1 MYKYIIFII
10 ILGALLYL
18 AKDNVTE
25 HFESTSYIRILS
37 KLNNKALQLYKG
49 TIETSLTLNSKKGND
64 DYAQLWINENGKLK
78 SAYSNKYLTIS
89 NDESKVVLDVLDS
102 NKKQTW
108 NIDSNGYIMIGDLAL
123 QVEGDNTSEDAL
135 VVVTKKGDGQG
146 FQWYTE
152 SVSVDV
158 ERVVLATDV
167 PDAKIEKDSGDII
180 KSSSLNCT
188 YSLWINVNSFDYKK
202 GEWKNIFNRGNKDT
216 SDRAPSVWIAPTEQ
230 RLHIRCD
237 TSSAKNEGIDYSKF
251 VFTLNQWYYLSFSYS
266 EKEVNFYVDGQL
278 SEKYTFKGVPYHK
291 GKFFQSLMGGFNGQI
306 KYLEYINKTM
316 VGDEIIKRMKET
328 NPEKVCKEE
337 RVTTVINNNLVKS
350 IDEWKTS
357 NLDKIKNN
365 EECPPNKLGG
375 NTLSFTLKSEGK
387 LETEFE
393 LIENQYY
400 DLSVWVS
407 SSNLKGMNIRPNAGS
422 WTGEW
427 KNVKKTDGWKEIRW
441 SFLNTDRSKSI
452 GFEVNNNESSR
463 NTLFL
468 PVLSIKVLKVDS
480 GNINIK
486 EFRSNGTHPTCSVKD
501 VGLNSIQGWCALK
514 DKRDQYYIEADFDK
528 LYQVQKIHTR
538 GRGDYP
544 QWTTEY
550 RIEYFD
556 VYHNKWRQYGGRLQG
571 NQDMNSVKT
580 NDVDILTDK
589 IRIYPISFQS
599 WPSMRL
605 SFSGSIGIKDK
616 CNDYKVK
623 SETIMNLIE
632 REKYLKLY
640 NRECKKISFYEY
652 EMALE
657 KEKDTL
663 QSLQTKLEK
672 AEIDAKTYE
681 SKYKD
686 ASEKIE
692 EMERRQKNTET
703 TKEII
708 ESNNR
713 TMTDKSLPSK
723 VDDKC
728 NPIQDKTSDKVS
740 DKKSTEKPISKE
752 KPSVET
758 KNKIEKEGLTDHQIL
773 QKLLEGMDKINADL
787 SAKETKL
794 IKIQAELDKLEPK
807 TKDTDNKDTKTK
819 QKTLEKKKKSTKED
833 IVELKQQL
841 QTCQANF
848 SGVAVKEHFESS
860 PSVTVSSQPTQLTA
874 VAYEISPYDIR
885 RHKQYKDLISSIQT
899 KIKKEYS
906 CEKKDSCPKTQCP
919 KLEIQRMDTS
929 KCTPFNQMDIT
940 KHKDYPSLV
949 EYVYELTKKQ
959 FSDITKHKDYQN
971 LVKMV
976 QNKTIKEYGRKTE
989 TGYVKCPTNCELINS
1004 INIENHPKFRKLL
1017 RGVVKRTIELYGEP
1031 IPGTNPVLYRRCSD
1045 EKNNVLHNIADM
1057 SSNKCTQKFNVES
1070 FADVSMGNGDDFDI
1084 KNHKQYPELMQKVK
1098 AKYATCDTDKNDMKQ
1113 LKEKADA
1120 YEAEIKKLREK
1131 AAVLEEDITQN
1142 DKYQKLVAAYKKCKV
1157 IEADITKHPNYKET
1171 TGKLASKLSC
1181 PDNSDISVIDITRHP
1196 DINKYVLK
1204 SSLPIDL
1211 EISKSND
1218 TDLTKLKGE
1227 LDKLQNVHSKCV
1239 TRFQIER
1246 FSGTEKS
1253 SGSSAV
1259 GLLVN
1264 KINEYVKLAEDS
1276 GDSKRIKAAQT
1287 LKQPALDI
1295 LNKTSSRDITILE
1308 IILKELPNKEKQQK
1322 ADKDAVAKYNEEFE
1336 RAKNNLEKSPTKN
1349 PYTKNSL
1356 NYHMH
1361 EMNSVNPKQTQEMTE
1376 LLSLLVYL
1384 IAVAYGKGEKK
1395 EVKKEVKAEVKKEDK
1410 KISSEAQKLL
1420 DKLTDLTKE
1429 VYAKKEV
1436 TDDKKF
1442 FEIKKACN
1450 TALSFLKESTE
1461 TDVPFI
1467 KTVSDLI
1474 NTADQTGKLSVK
1486 KADEI
1491 VLSCLE
1497 REQAVKNPA
1506 FYINEMLKKE
1516 TTLAKN
1522 EKRLSND
1529 MKDVEYC
1536 ANNILQFSKKITK
1549 APALEL
1555 AKVKPSADNE
1565 ENIKTIKEFRTS
1577 ITAEMKEFDK
1587 QLKAIGVKYDE
1598 IKKNVDNYENE
1609 NKRVKDDIKILYKK
1623 FMDRAITKW
1632 NQKKEEQKPAG
1643 PSGPVAPPPLPLVKA
1658 PVIVNTPTP
1667 PLVKAPVMVNAPSA
1681 PRVIYRPVSV
1691 NGNDLVSEMRKLN
1704 SKVDGINSKINQ
1716 IKPVTGEELLG
1727 YNNKYSVLY

>member
-25 HFESTSYIRILS
+25 HFESTSYIQILS

-64 DYAQLWINENGKLK
+64 YYPQLWINENGKLK

-102 NKKQTW
+102 SKKQTW
-108 NIDSNGYIMIGDLAL
+108 NIDSNGYITIGDLAL
-123 QVEGDNTSEDAL
+123 QVEGENTSDDAL
-135 VVVTKKGDGQG
+135 VVVTKKGDGKG

-152 SVSVDV
+152 SVSVDI
-158 ERVVLATDV
+158 ERVMLAEDV
-167 PDAKIEKDSGDII
+167 TDAKIEKDSGDII
-180 KSSSLNCT
+180 KSTSLNCT
-188 YSLWINVNSFDYKK
+188 YSLWLNVNSFDYKK
-202 GEWKNIFNRGNKDT
+202 GTWKNIFNRGNKDT
-216 SDRAPSVWIAPTEQ
+216 SDRAPSVWIAPSEQ

-237 TSSAKNEGIDYSKF
+237 TSSSKNEGIDYSKF
-251 VFTLNQWYYLSFSYS
+251 VFALNQWYYLSFSYS
-266 EKEVNFYVDGQL
+266 EKEVSFFVDGQL
-278 SEKYTFKGVPYHK
+278 SEKYTFKGVPIHK
-291 GKFFQSLMGGFNGQI
+291 GNFFQSLMGGFDGQM
-306 KYLEYINKTM
+306 KQLEYINKTM

-328 NPEKVCKEE
+328 NPEKICKED
-337 RVTTVINNNLVKS
+337 RVTTVIKNNLVKS

-365 EECPPNKLGG
+365 EECPPQKLGG
-375 NTLSFTLKSEGK
+375 NTVSFTLKSEGK

-400 DLSVWVS
+400 DLSIWVLS
-407 SSNLKGMNIRPNAGS
+407 STLKGMNIRPNAGS

-441 SFLNTDRSKSI
+441 NFLNTDRSKSI
-452 GFEVNNNESSR
+452 GFEVNNNEPSR

-486 EFRSNGTHPTCSVKD
+486 EFRSNGTHPTCSIKD
-501 VGLNSIQGWCALK
+501 VGLNSMQGWCALK

-550 RIEYFD
+550 RVEYFD
-556 VYHNKWRQYGGRLQG
+556 VYHNKWRQYGGRLEG

-589 IRIYPISFQS
+589 IRVYPISFQS
-599 WPSMRL
+599 WPSMRI

-657 KEKDTL
+657 KEKETL

-692 EMERRQKNTET
+692 ELERRQKNTEN

-740 DKKSTEKPISKE
+740 DKADKADKVSAAPVAKA
-752 KPSVET
+752 SVET

-773 QKLLEGMDKINADL
+773 QKLLEGMDKINKDL
-787 SAKETKL
+787 STKETKL
-794 IKIQAELDKLEPK
+794 IKIQAELDKLGPK
-807 TKDTDNKDTKTK
+807 TIDTDNKETKTK
-819 QKTLEKKKKSTKED
+819 KKTLEKKKKSTKED
-833 IVELKQQL
+833 IVDLKQQL
-841 QTCQANF
+841 QKCQANF
-848 SGVAVKEHFESS
+848 SGISVKEHFQSS
-860 PSVTVSSQPTQLTA
+860 PSMTVTSEPTQLTA

-906 CEKKDSCPKTQCP
+906 CEKKDNCPKAECPKT
-919 KLEIQRMDTS
+919 DTS

-940 KHKDYPSLV
+940 KHKDYPNLV

-959 FSDITKHKDYQN
+959 FSDITKHKDYKN

-989 TGYVKCPTNCELINS
+989 TGYVKCPNNCELINA
-1004 INIENHPKFRKLL
+1004 INIENHPKFRQLL
-1017 RGVVKRTIELYGEP
+1017 RAVVKRTIERYGEP
-1031 IPGTNPVLYRRCSD
+1031 IPGTNPILYRRCSSG

-1057 SSNKCTQKFNVES
+1057 SSNKCTQKFNMES
-1070 FADVSMGNGDDFDI
+1070 FADVSMRSSDDFDI
-1084 KNHKQYPELMQKVK
+1084 KNHKQYPELMEKVKASVK
-1098 AKYATCDTDKNDMKQ
+1098 AKYSTCDTDKDEIQK
-1113 LKEKADA
+1113 LKELARKEKDA

-1131 AAVLEEDITQN
+1131 ALVLEEDVTQN
-1142 DKYQKLVAAYKKCKV
+1142 DKYQKLVAAYKNCKI
-1157 IEADITKHPNYKET
+1157 IEMDITKHPKYSEITK
-1171 TGKLASKLSC
+1171 KLAC

-1211 EISKSND
+1211 EISKYND
-1218 TDLTKLKGE
+1218 TDLNKLQAE
-1227 LDKLQNVHSKCV
+1227 LDKLQNVHGKCV

-1246 FSGTEKS
+1246 FSGTPS
-1253 SGSSAV
+1253 TGCSPSLS
-1259 GLLVN
+1259 N
-1264 KINEYVKLAEDS
+1264 KDVKED
-1276 GDSKRIKAAQT
+1276 K
-1287 LKQPALDI
+1287 
-1295 LNKTSSRDITILE
+1295 
-1308 IILKELPNKEKQQK
+1308 KELKKEVKE
-1322 ADKDAVAKYNEEFE
+1322 AVKEAKKE
-1336 RAKNNLEKSPTKN
+1336 A
-1349 PYTKNSL
+1349 
-1356 NYHMH
+1356 
-1361 EMNSVNPKQTQEMTE
+1361 
-1376 LLSLLVYL
+1376 
-1384 IAVAYGKGEKK
+1384 KK
-1395 EVKKEVKAEVKKEDK
+1395 EVKKEVKKEEVKEVK
-1410 KISSEAQKLL
+1410 KISSRAQEVL

-1467 KTVSDLI
+1467 QTVYELI
-1474 NTADQTGKLSVK
+1474 TTADKTGKLSVK

-1491 VLSCLE
+1491 MLSCLE
-1497 REQAVKNPA
+1497 KEQADKTPA

-1522 EKRLSND
+1522 EKRLSSD

-1549 APALEL
+1549 SPALEL
-1555 AKVKPSADNE
+1555 AQIKPSKDNE
-1565 ENIKTIKEFRTS
+1565 ENIKMIKEFRSS
-1577 ITAEMKEFDK
+1577 IKDEMKEFDK
-1587 QLKAIGVKYDE
+1587 QLKAIGMKYDE
-1598 IKKNVDNYENE
+1598 IKKNVDNYESD

-1632 NQKKEEQKPAG
+1632 NQKKEEQKPT
-1643 PSGPVAPPPLPLVKA
+1643 GPVAPPPLPLVKE
-1658 PVIVNTPTP
+1658 
-1667 PLVKAPVMVNAPSA
+1667 PVMVNAHPKHK
-1681 PRVIYRPVSV
+1681 VIYRPVSV

-1704 SKVDGINSKINQ
+1704 SKVDGIQSKINQ

>member
-25 HFESTSYIRILS
+25 HFESTSYIQILS

-49 TIETSLTLNSKKGND
+49 NIETSLTLNSKKGND
-64 DYAQLWINENGKLK
+64 YYPQLWINENGKLK

-102 NKKQTW
+102 SKKQTW
-108 NIDSNGYIMIGDLAL
+108 NIDSNGYITIGDLAL

-152 SVSVDV
+152 SVSVDI

-180 KSSSLNCT
+180 KSTSLNCT
-188 YSLWINVNSFDYKK
+188 YSLWLNVNSFDYKR
-202 GEWKNIFNRGNKDT
+202 GTWKNVFNRGNKDT
-216 SDRAPSVWIAPTEQ
+216 SDRAPSVWIAPSEQ

-237 TSSAKNEGIDYSKF
+237 TSSSKNEGIDYSKF
-251 VFTLNQWYYLSFSYS
+251 VFALNQWYYLSFSYS
-266 EKEVNFYVDGQL
+266 EKDVSFFVDGQL
-278 SEKYTFKGVPYHK
+278 SEKYTFKGVPIHK
-291 GKFFQSLMGGFNGQI
+291 GNFFQSLMGGFDGQM
-306 KYLEYINKTM
+306 KQLEYINKTM

-328 NPEKVCKEE
+328 NPEQICKED
-337 RVTTVINNNLVKS
+337 RVTTVIKNNLVKS

-365 EECPPNKLGG
+365 EECPPQKLGG
-375 NTLSFTLKSEGK
+375 NTVSFTLKSEGK

-400 DLSVWVS
+400 DLSIWVL
-407 SSNLKGMNIRPNAGS
+407 SSNLKGINIRPNAGS

-452 GFEVNNNESSR
+452 GFELNNNEPSR

-486 EFRSNGTHPTCSVKD
+486 EFRSNGTHPTCSIKD
-501 VGLNSIQGWCALK
+501 VGLNSMQGWCALK

-550 RIEYFD
+550 RVEYFD
-556 VYHNKWRQYGGRLQG
+556 VYHNKWRQYGGRLEG

-589 IRIYPISFQS
+589 IRVYPISFQS
-599 WPSMRL
+599 WPSMRI

-623 SETIMNLIE
+623 SETLMNLIE

-686 ASEKIE
+686 ATEKIE
-692 EMERRQKNTET
+692 EFERRQKNTEN

-728 NPIQDKTSDKVS
+728 NPIQDKTSDKAS
-740 DKKSTEKPISKE
+740 DKKSTAPAAKA
-752 KPSVET
+752 SVET

-773 QKLLEGMDKINADL
+773 QKLLEGMDKINKDL
-787 SAKETKL
+787 STKETKL
-794 IKIQAELDKLEPK
+794 IKIQAELDKLGPK
-807 TKDTDNKDTKTK
+807 TTDTADKTTK
-819 QKTLEKKKKSTKED
+819 KTLEKKKKSTKED
-833 IVELKQQL
+833 IVDLKKQL

-848 SGVAVKEHFESS
+848 SGVAVREHFESS
-860 PSVTVSSQPTQLTA
+860 PSVTVSSEPTQLTA

-906 CEKKDSCPKTQCP
+906 CEKKDDCPKAECPKT
-919 KLEIQRMDTS
+919 DTS

-959 FSDITKHKDYQN
+959 FSDITKHKDYKN

-989 TGYVKCPTNCELINS
+989 TGYVKCPNNCELINS
-1004 INIENHPKFRKLL
+1004 INIENHPKFRQLL
-1017 RGVVKRTIELYGEP
+1017 RAVVKRTIERYGEP
-1031 IPGTNPVLYRRCSD
+1031 IPGTSPVLYRRCSSD

-1057 SSNKCTQKFNVES
+1057 SSNKCTQKFNMES
-1070 FADVSMGNGDDFDI
+1070 FADVSMGSSDDFDI
-1084 KNHKQYPELMQKVK
+1084 KNHKQYPELMEKVKASVK
-1098 AKYATCDTDKNDMKQ
+1098 AKYSTCDTDKDEITK
-1113 LKEKADA
+1113 LKELAKKEKDA
-1120 YEAEIKKLREK
+1120 YEAEIKKLKEK
-1131 AAVLEEDITQN
+1131 ALVLQEDITQN
-1142 DKYQKLVAAYKKCKV
+1142 DKYQKLVAAYKKCKT
-1157 IEADITKHPNYKET
+1157 IEMDITKHPKYSEVTK
-1171 TGKLASKLSC
+1171 KLAC

-1218 TDLTKLKGE
+1218 TDLKKLQAE
-1227 LDKLQNVHSKCV
+1227 LDKLKNVHGKCV

-1246 FSGTEKS
+1246 FSGTPS
-1253 SGSSAV
+1253 TGCSPSLS
-1259 GLLVN
+1259 N
-1264 KINEYVKLAEDS
+1264 KDVKED
-1276 GDSKRIKAAQT
+1276 K
-1287 LKQPALDI
+1287 
-1295 LNKTSSRDITILE
+1295 
-1308 IILKELPNKEKQQK
+1308 KELKKEVKE
-1322 ADKDAVAKYNEEFE
+1322 AVKEAKKE
-1336 RAKNNLEKSPTKN
+1336 A
-1349 PYTKNSL
+1349 
-1356 NYHMH
+1356 
-1361 EMNSVNPKQTQEMTE
+1361 
-1376 LLSLLVYL
+1376 
-1384 IAVAYGKGEKK
+1384 KK
-1395 EVKKEVKAEVKKEDK
+1395 EVKKEEVKEVK
-1410 KISSEAQKLL
+1410 KISSRAQEVL

-1467 KTVSDLI
+1467 QTVYDLI
-1474 NTADQTGKLSVK
+1474 TTADKTGKLSVK

-1491 VLSCLE
+1491 MLSCLE
-1497 REQAVKNPA
+1497 KDQAVKTPA

-1522 EKRLSND
+1522 AKRLSND

-1549 APALEL
+1549 SPAVEL
-1555 AKVKPSADNE
+1555 AKVKPSTDNE
-1565 ENIKTIKEFRTS
+1565 ENIKMIKEFRSS
-1577 ITAEMKEFDK
+1577 IKDEMKEFDK
-1587 QLKAIGVKYDE
+1587 QLKAIGMKYDE
-1598 IKKNVDNYENE
+1598 IKKNVDKYEND

-1632 NQKKEEQKPAG
+1632 NQKKEESKKDEKKPN
-1643 PSGPVAPPPLPLVKA
+1643 GPVAPPPLPLVNTP
-1658 PVIVNTPTP
+1658 PVVNTPP
-1667 PLVKAPVMVNAPSA
+1667 AVRAPVMVNAP
-1681 PRVIYRPVSV
+1681 PRQNVIYRPVSV

-1704 SKVDGINSKINQ
+1704 SKVDGIQSKINL